1 MSSESNV
8 GYGHNRSLVD
18 KDRLYAKTAAAAAA
32 AAAAA
37 KEAAA
42 YAASPAAAA
51 VAAAA
56 AHVPLTEEQFNA
68 KYAHIK
74 CDKCRDTAKK
84 FGEPN
89 YNKECTHKKGGA
101 KKRSRRLRRGKSK
114 SKFQRRGKSVK
125 RRRRY

>member
-1 MSSESNV
+1 MSSDSNSD
-8 GYGHNRSLVD
+8 YGHNRTLVEE
-18 KDRLYAKTAAAAAA
+18 DRLYAKTAAAAAA

-56 AHVPLTEEQFNA
+56 AHVPLTEAEYDA
-68 KYAHIK
+68 KYAHIE
-74 CDKCRDTAKK
+74 CPLCRATAKK

-89 YNKECTHKKGGA
+89 YKKECTHKKGGA